1 MAINLK
7 NPEAERL
14 LKALSR
20 KTRLGKTRIVLEL
33 LRVESARQARLSD
46 VVGRKKKI
54 RSLVKRASR
63 KARNRHLTPEQ
74 IIGYGPKGVPE

>member
-7 NPEAERL
+7 NREAEQL

-33 LRVESARQARLSD
+33 LRVESARQARIAD
-46 VVGRKKKI
+46 VDGRKRRIKALI
-54 RSLVKRASR
+54 KRASR
-63 KARNRHLTPEQ
+63 RAHNRHLTPDQ
-74 IIGYGPKGVPE
+74 LIGYGKTGAPK